1 MNVRQCNDSR
11 SGVEVGTSGHYI
23 SDLSDVKNK
32 SLLNNLIVEE
42 HLALDNFKWQNN
54 SVLKALS
61 RLFLPFWGHVC
72 SKSFLM
78 YLKPYT
84 KFSY

>member
-32 SLLNNLIVEE
+32 SLLNNLIVE
-42 HLALDNFKWQNN
+42 A
-54 SVLKALS
+54 A
-61 RLFLPFWGHVC
+61 
-72 SKSFLM
+72 
-78 YLKPYT
+78 
-84 KFSY
+84 FSP

>member
-42 HLALDNFKWQNN
+42 HLALDNLTIFT
-54 SVLKALS
+54 VLRS
-61 RLFLPFWGHVC
+61 RLF
-72 SKSFLM
+72 
-78 YLKPYT
+78 
-84 KFSY
+84 